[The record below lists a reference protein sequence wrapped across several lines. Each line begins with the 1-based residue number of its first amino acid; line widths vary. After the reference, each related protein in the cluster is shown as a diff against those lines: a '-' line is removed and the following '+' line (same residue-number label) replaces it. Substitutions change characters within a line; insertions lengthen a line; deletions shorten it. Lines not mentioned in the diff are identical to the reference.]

1 MPDKSLDE
9 QISDA
14 TLVLKGYREA
24 LQAVKVNGTSI
35 AGKYLLINLLY
46 SLLHSIS
53 SCSIGTID
61 VKLKKFIFLNLSFFE
76 LWKITSQRLL

>member
-24 LQAVKVNGTSI
+24 LQAVKVNGTSMI
-35 AGKYLLINLLY
+35 VINTLSNLLLDARDKRY
-46 SLLHSIS
+46 ELI
-53 SCSIGTID
+53 
-61 VKLKKFIFLNLSFFE
+61 KLKENRG
-76 LWKITSQRLL
+76 Q

>member
-24 LQAVKVNGTSI
+24 LQAVKVNGTSMVVI
-35 AGKYLLINLLY
+35 NTLSDLVLDARDKRYELL
-46 SLLHSIS
+46 
-53 SCSIGTID
+53 
-61 VKLKKFIFLNLSFFE
+61 KLKE
-76 LWKITSQRLL
+76 GGGE